1 MTITQKTTR
10 ITLLSLGYGA
20 MKDDESKIKAKQIP
34 TATKLP
40 NLNFSLFSNQFPTQS
55 T

>member
-1 MTITQKTTR
+1 
-10 ITLLSLGYGA
+10 
-20 MKDDESKIKAKQIP
+20 MKDDESKIKAKQSKAKQIP

-40 NLNFSLFSNQFPTQS
+40 NLNFSLFSNQFPTHS